1 MNGIY
6 LINCF
11 RRRLPERSRRGR
23 VPKKSSKNCLRQF
36 LGRKLCD
43 ERHLLKQLLSPSDT
57 IKGMKKHLLLALLS
71 VLVLQLHAAKKVS
84 PPRQKFISC
93 ALSFEDTPYVWGGQA
108 PGGFDCSGFVN
119 YVGEKSLDNRIQ
131 FPRTA
136 AAIYEKFP
144 HISKKDREPGDLVFF
159 RDTPKSKIFHVGIYC
174 GIYHGPQKKYEGKRV
189 FMSAVSKGKKGVKL
203 SLIDEGYWL
212 QYDICYARFLRSTD
226 DYNKAIKSAKKQGSS
241 QAELQPLPKEGQT
254 AQSTRQKAKEEPAPR
269 KVPPKPVQK
278 RKESIRDR
286 LGAN

>member
-1 MNGIY
+1 
-6 LINCF
+6 
-11 RRRLPERSRRGR
+11 
-23 VPKKSSKNCLRQF
+23 
-36 LGRKLCD
+36 
-43 ERHLLKQLLSPSDT
+43 
-57 IKGMKKHLLLALLS
+57 MKKHLLLALLS
-71 VLVLQLHAAKKVS
+71 ILILQLYAAKKIS

-93 ALSFEDTPYVWGGQA
+93 ALSFEDTPYVWGGQT

-119 YVGEKSLDNRIQ
+119 YVGEKSLDSRIQ

-226 DYNKAIKSAKKQGSS
+226 DYNKAMKAAKKQDKNPS

-254 AQSTRQKAKEEPAPR
+254 AQSTRQSTKEVPAEKKEKSPAPKKEISTAKKEESAPR

>member
-1 MNGIY
+1 M
-6 LINCF
+6 
-11 RRRLPERSRRGR
+11 
-23 VPKKSSKNCLRQF
+23 
-36 LGRKLCD
+36 
-43 ERHLLKQLLSPSDT
+43 LSPSDT